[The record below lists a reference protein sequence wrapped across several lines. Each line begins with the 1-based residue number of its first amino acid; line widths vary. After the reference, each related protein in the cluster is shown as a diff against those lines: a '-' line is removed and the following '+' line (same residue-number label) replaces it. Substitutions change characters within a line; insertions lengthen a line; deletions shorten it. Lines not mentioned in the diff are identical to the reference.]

1 MTSIANDAPQD
12 TDSDDSDD
20 ELDIFFEVERYG
32 IQSWRKCKAKWRGWR
47 RSRREVRKIF

>member
-20 ELDIFFEVERYG
+20 ELDIF
-32 IQSWRKCKAKWRGWR
+32 SKLNAMA
-47 RSRREVRKIF
+47 SRAGENARQNGGAGEDQDEKYENF